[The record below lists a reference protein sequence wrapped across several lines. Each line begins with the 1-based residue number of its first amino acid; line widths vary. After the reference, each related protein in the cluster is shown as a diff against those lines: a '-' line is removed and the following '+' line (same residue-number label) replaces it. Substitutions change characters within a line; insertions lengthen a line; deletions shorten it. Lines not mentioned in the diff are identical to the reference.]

1 MTVADHG
8 DVAASPAEALGEVW
22 EVLDSL
28 PRAATS
34 PDLLATTVEMAAV
47 SVPSTGPQGGGSSP
61 ARFRL
66 TAVAVV
72 LASLVAG
79 LALGRA
85 TAPRAESVTL
95 ANLPIV
101 QHVDLLRQLGS
112 VGFLEEVAR
121 RDYSGPRRQPPT
133 RSPEEVRA
141 DDEAFDAAI
150 AALGSLDSAGPD
162 AATLAERRQEVLALP
177 ETARRQLEKSAER
190 FSRLSAAD
198 RRDMI
203 ALGRAL
209 GDPARGEL
217 VEAARLWHRWVQLR
231 DPADRQDVVDLS
243 TADRLECLDRWTRFD
258 MRDMPRGDVRE
269 GMRQWFERDMRR
281 PPNFRPPGPGG
292 SPGEFRPGDSRPGE
306 FRPGEFRPGGGPG
319 FRPGGPGSRA
329 GQPEMRP
336 GEPRPNEPPRGE
348 RPPREQAPGD
358 KPPGEPGLKSG
369 QTSQSG
375 QASTSETD
383 VSAPGTKTPPETRA
397 PPR

>member
-1 MTVADHG
+1 MTVADDG

-47 SVPSTGPQGGGSSP
+47 SVPAPVAQGGGSSP

-66 TAVAVV
+66 TAAAVV
-72 LASLVAG
+72 LVSLVAG
-79 LALGRA
+79 LAVGRA
-85 TAPRAESVTL
+85 TAPQPESAML
-95 ANLPIV
+95 ANLPVV

-150 AALGSLDSAGPD
+150 TALGSLDSAGPD
-162 AATLAERRQEVLALP
+162 SATLAARRQEVLALSD
-177 ETARRQLEKSAER
+177 TARRQLEKSAER
-190 FSRLSAAD
+190 FSRLSGAD
-198 RRDMI
+198 RRDLV

-281 PPNFRPPGPGG
+281 PPNFRPPAPPGP
-292 SPGEFRPGDSRPGE
+292 PGEFRPGNPD
-306 FRPGEFRPGGGPG
+306 FRPGGPG
-319 FRPGGPGSRA
+319 FRPGGPGSRP

-348 RPPREQAPGD
+348 QPPRDRPPRDRPPSGDPGPGSEQ
-358 KPPGEPGLKSG
+358 PP
-369 QTSQSG
+369 
-375 QASTSETD
+375 TSEPAAASGPD
-383 VSAPGTKTPPETRA
+383 VSDPAPKTPPRTQA